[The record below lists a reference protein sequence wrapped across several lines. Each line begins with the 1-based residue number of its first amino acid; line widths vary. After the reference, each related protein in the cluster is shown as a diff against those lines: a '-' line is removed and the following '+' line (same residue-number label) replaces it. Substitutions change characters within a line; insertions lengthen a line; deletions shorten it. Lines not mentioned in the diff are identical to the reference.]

1 MLKMNMKGGM
11 RVNIQQFYNGDV
23 FDAYRY
29 FGAHPVKGGGVMFRT
44 FALNAMSV
52 SILGEFSNWADVPM
66 SDAARTGFYEVFIK
80 DAKPGQMYKY
90 AITSGDGRV
99 EHCDPYGF
107 GMELRP
113 NFASVIRDLDAYRV
127 TDEKWMKHRTDNKDR
142 PLNIFELHM
151 GSFRRNGAD
160 ENGWYNYDEIADEL
174 IEFVEGQILALV
186 EILVALFEMFL
197 VLRGGGGLV

>member
-66 SDAARTGFYEVFIK
+66 SDAARTGFYEVLT
-80 DAKPGQMYKY
+80 AGWST
-90 AITSGDGRV
+90 AIPTASGWSSGRISRRSS
-99 EHCDPYGF
+99 GIS
-107 GMELRP
+107 MLT
-113 NFASVIRDLDAYRV
+113 ASR
-127 TDEKWMKHRTDNKDR
+127 MKS
-142 PLNIFELHM
+142 
-151 GSFRRNGAD
+151 G
-160 ENGWYNYDEIADEL
+160 
-174 IEFVEGQILALV
+174 
-186 EILVALFEMFL
+186 
-197 VLRGGGGLV
+197 